1 MQNTSFR
8 NKLTGTL
15 LLLLAS
21 IIWGFAFVAQSV
33 GMDYIEPFTFSAIR
47 SFIGSLVLLPFI
59 LISSRKN
66 KKSIAQLINRKAII
80 SGLVCG
86 IILFAATNLQ
96 QAGLQYTTA
105 GKAGFITSFYIVLVP
120 VTGIFLKKRTGLFT
134 WISVGI
140 AVIGLYLICFNKA
153 EGLSLGRGD
162 LLVLLCAF
170 AFTGHIL
177 VIDRFAGEVNGF
189 VLSCLQFFVSG
200 ILSAIAVLFFEQPKL
215 SAVYAAWLP
224 LLYTGVLSSAV
235 AYTFQIMGQSKLKP
249 TVASLLMSL
258 ESVFSVLAMWLVLR
272 QNLSVRELAGCGLMF
287 AAIILV
293 QTVPVNVKRQK
304 ETSICNTAD
313 MINMKV
319 GDKE

>member
-1 MQNTSFR
+1 MLNTSLK

-47 SFIGSLVLLPFI
+47 SFIGALVLLPFI
-59 LISSRKN
+59 FMSGRKN
-66 KKSIAQLINRKAII
+66 KKSIAKTVDRKAIF
-80 SGLVCG
+80 SGLICG

-120 VTGIFLKKRTGLFT
+120 VAGIFLKKRTGLVT

-140 AVIGLYLICFNKA
+140 ALIGLYLICFNA
-153 EGLSLGRGD
+153 AAGLSLGRGD

-177 VIDRFAGEVNGF
+177 VIDRFAGEVNGL
-189 VLSCLQFFVSG
+189 VLSCLQFLVSG
-200 ILSAIAVLFFEQPKL
+200 MLSAITALIFEQPEIT
-215 SAVYAAWLP
+215 AVYAAWLP
-224 LLYTGVLSSAV
+224 LIYTGVLSSAV
-235 AYTFQIMGQSKLKP
+235 AYTFQIIGQAKLRP

-272 QNLSVRELAGCGLMF
+272 QTLSARELAGCGLMF
-287 AAIILV
+287 IAIILV
-293 QTVPVNVKRQK
+293 QTVPAKIKIQK
-304 ETSICNTAD
+304 ETAVYNAAEKLI
-313 MINMKV
+313 MKV
-319 GDKE
+319 GDEE